1 MKHKIRGFISI
12 FVATLAALSD
22 RARLALR
29 PTTPLSYVDCR
40 FAGGEEVVGQRNN
53 ANTPE
58 RGQVI
63 DMREQIM
70 ELEPDSTPFLI
81 LSKKAESEAALNY
94 KFSWWEDKL
103 DARFDAAGEAAE
115 AATTK
120 VKVGIPTMW
129 GADDL
134 VYVTRTGET
143 LRVIKVEG
151 EKIEVVRGVGSTAA
165 KIEAEDELLQIGSA
179 AMQGT
184 LSKEARS
191 KNPVEI
197 TNYTQIF
204 RRPIAETRTRMQTS
218 DRTKPRDWNRMVNH
232 AGIEHAKDIEYASM
246 VGHPSNDLTG
256 SAPRSTTGGFNHYAN
271 QNITDVGG
279 EVTESEWWNAMIPA
293 FRYGS
298 PTKLGLLS
306 QQVHT
311 IITKFP
317 QSKSV
322 ITQPS
327 DPSMT
332 YGISMVQMITPLGK
346 RLNLVTHWLFEGKA
360 LSKQA
365 WVVDLANVGYRY
377 LAGNGESADTHI
389 KHNIQA
395 PDLDGEKDEYLTE
408 CGFVYGQPLTH
419 SKIVNITS

>member
-1 MKHKIRGFISI
+1 MKRKNLGLISI
-12 FVATLAALSD
+12 FVAFLAALVN

-29 PTTPLSYVDCR
+29 PVTPLSYVDVR
-40 FAGGEEVVGQRNN
+40 FAGGEEVIGQRGN

-134 VYVTRTGET
+134 AYVTRTGET

-184 LSKEARS
+184 LSKPARS

-204 RRPIAETRTRMQTS
+204 RRPIDETRTRMQTS

-256 SAPRSTTGGFNHYAN
+256 SQPRSTTGGFNHYAN

-346 RLNLVTHWLFEGKA
+346 RLNLVTHWLFEGKQ

-395 PDLDGEKDEYLTE
+395 PDQDGQKDEYLTE